1 MGQQISLKSLICL
14 LPLIFFP
21 LFLYLIN
28 MSKWQSKDL
37 PIMFTMLALLVST
50 ASDKIEELTSIPSE
64 ILMYV
69 ALVFLL
75 IPLIIWINNWLRNI
89 K

>member
-1 MGQQISLKSLICL
+1 
-14 LPLIFFP
+14 
-21 LFLYLIN
+21 
-28 MSKWQSKDL
+28 MSKRQPKDL
-37 PIMFTMLALLVST
+37 PIIFTMIALLVSS

-64 ILMYV
+64 VVMYI

-75 IPLIIWINNWLRNI
+75 IPLFIWIRDWLKSR

>member
-64 ILMYV
+64 ILMYI

-75 IPLIIWINNWLRNI
+75 IPLIIWISNWLRNI

>member
-1 MGQQISLKSLICL
+1 
-14 LPLIFFP
+14 
-21 LFLYLIN
+21 
-28 MSKWQSKDL
+28 MSKWQSRDL
-37 PIMFTMLALLVST
+37 PIIFTMIALLVSS

-64 ILMYV
+64 VVMYI

-75 IPLIIWINNWLRNI
+75 IPLFIWIRDWLKSR

>member
-1 MGQQISLKSLICL
+1 
-14 LPLIFFP
+14 
-21 LFLYLIN
+21 
-28 MSKWQSKDL
+28 MSMWQSKDL

-64 ILMYV
+64 ILMYI

-75 IPLIIWINNWLRNI
+75 IPLIIWISNWLRNI

>member
-1 MGQQISLKSLICL
+1 MGQQISLKRLICL

-75 IPLIIWINNWLRNI
+75 IPLIIWISNWLRNI

>member
-75 IPLIIWINNWLRNI
+75 IPLIIWISNWLRNI

>member
-64 ILMYV
+64 ILMYI

>member
-1 MGQQISLKSLICL
+1 
-14 LPLIFFP
+14 
-21 LFLYLIN
+21 

-64 ILMYV
+64 ILMYI

-75 IPLIIWINNWLRNI
+75 IPLIIWISNWLRNI